1 MVKSNSNGTL
11 IDDLLSEPSN
21 TRLMFK
27 NKFSEHDQ
35 FLFNRGQSATLT
47 NFQQKNGGNSS

>member
-21 TRLMFK
+21 TKLMFK

-47 NFQQKNGGNSS
+47 NF